1 MDYQQTI
8 QYLYDNLP
16 MFHRIGPAALKN
28 DLSNTMALDE
38 AFGYPRTNYKS
49 IHVAGTNGKGSVSHL
64 LASIFQR
71 AGYKTGLFTSP
82 HLKDFRER
90 IRINGEMISE
100 DEVVTF
106 TDEFIEKNK
115 KLNLQVSFFELTT
128 AMAFSYFRKMGVDV
142 AVIEV
147 GLGGR
152 LDSTNIITPV
162 LSIITN
168 ISFDHT
174 AILGNSLEKIA
185 VEKVGI
191 IKKGIPVVVG
201 EHHPKTSPVFIEK
214 ANRENAPLLFA
225 DKAYFSKS
233 DENGNL
239 SFSNQCSILYRDI
252 TTALKGDYQKKNF
265 LTVIAAI
272 DILKKKW
279 KITDDA
285 VREGFAQVAELTG
298 LQGRW
303 QQLGENPKI
312 ICDTGHNEAGIRL
325 IMEQLMEERFERLHI
340 VFGMVNDKDVGTILP
355 LLPTNAEYYF
365 TKASIERALDEA
377 ILKEKAT
384 VFGLNGNSYP
394 TVREALRAA
403 KSNANKNDLI
413 FVGGSTFVVAEVV

>member
-1 MDYQQTI
+1 MDYQETI
-8 QYLYDNLP
+8 KYLYDNLP

-38 AFGYPRTNYKS
+38 VFGHPHNSYKT
-49 IHVAGTNGKGSVSHL
+49 IHIAGTNGKGSVSHL
-64 LASIFQR
+64 LASVFQR

-100 DEVVTF
+100 DEVVKF
-106 TDEFIEKNK
+106 VGEFIEKNK
-115 KLNLQVSFFELTT
+115 TLNLQVSFFELTA
-128 AMAFSYFRKMGVDV
+128 AMAFSFFRKMGVDI

-152 LDSTNIITPV
+152 LDSTNIITPE

-174 AILGNSLEKIA
+174 AILGNTLEKIA
-185 VEKVGI
+185 VEKAGI
-191 IKKGIPVVVG
+191 IKKGIPVVIG
-201 EHHPKTSPVFIEK
+201 EHNSKTSSVFMEK
-214 ANRENAPLLFA
+214 ANQENAPFLFA
-225 DKAYFSKS
+225 DKEYFSTTN
-233 DENGNL
+233 EIGNL
-239 SFSNQCSILYRDI
+239 SFSNHCSLLYRDI
-252 TTALKGDYQKKNF
+252 AAKLKGDYQQKNF

-272 DILKKKW
+272 EILKKKW
-279 KITDDA
+279 RITDDA
-285 VREGFAQVAELTG
+285 IREGFAKVTELTG

-312 ICDTGHNEAGIRL
+312 ICDTGHNEAGIRW
-325 IMEQLMEERFERLHI
+325 IIEQLLKERFEKLHI
-340 VFGMVNDKDVGTILP
+340 VFGVVNDKDVSTILS

-384 VFGLNGNSYP
+384 VFGLNGNSYSS
-394 TVREALRAA
+394 VQRAMDAA